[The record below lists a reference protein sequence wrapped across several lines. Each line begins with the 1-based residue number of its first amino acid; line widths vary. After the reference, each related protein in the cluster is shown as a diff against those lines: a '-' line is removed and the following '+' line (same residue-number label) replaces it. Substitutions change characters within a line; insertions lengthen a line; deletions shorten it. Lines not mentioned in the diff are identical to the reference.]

1 MPQFL
6 TFAKGVALVEIFCRG
21 FAPAKYIKIKKET
34 IMIDKFSDV
43 VPSFFGMLNQGP
55 LTLTIFL
62 HTIIILPMFWIY
74 ASEKKRLQ
82 NES

>member
-1 MPQFL
+1 
-6 TFAKGVALVEIFCRG
+6 
-21 FAPAKYIKIKKET
+21 
-34 IMIDKFSDV
+34 MIDQFTDV

-74 ASEKKRLQ
+74 KQEKKRLQ
-82 NES
+82 EEK

>member
-1 MPQFL
+1 MISEL
-6 TFAKGVALVEIFCRG
+6 T
-21 FAPAKYIKIKKET
+21 
-34 IMIDKFSDV
+34 DV
-43 VPSFFGMLNQGP
+43 VPSFFAMLNQGP